1 MSDPY
6 ENYVV
11 FLSHFDGN
19 NNDSITS
26 DYNGMAISSYGVAPK
41 LSTTQ
46 SKFGAT
52 SCACIGSGALTVN
65 NASFNFGSGNL
76 TIEGFVYPT
85 GSGSPLLD
93 CQSSTNLF
101 AFYCDTS
108 TSARLILNNAN
119 LISGI
124 TLTANAWQHIAI
136 VRNGNTWNVY
146 VNGVSAGSGTNSN
159 SFDCTVSGIGG
170 TAVSGI
176 HYFNGYVDEL
186 RITRGVARYTANFT
200 PPSQAFDNVPTSK
213 NYFLPDT
220 TILTCK
226 PADYSGFTTGRK
238 IDEPFRTAPSY
249 YDGGIFSIT
258 GYVLYNNV
266 PASRRVCLLTAKDF
280 RLIATVWSDPIT
292 GVYTFTKLKEQP
304 YFVWS
309 DDYLQIFDPVSH
321 PVPLDS

>member
-11 FLSHFDGN
+11 FFSHFDGN

-52 SCACIGSGALTVN
+52 SCAFIGTGSLTVN
-65 NASFNFGSGNL
+65 DPLLNFYTLDL

-85 GSGSPLLD
+85 GSGSPFLN
-93 CQSSTNLF
+93 CQTATNRINFLC
-101 AFYCDTS
+101 ASS
-108 TSARLILNNAN
+108 TSASLIVVGSTVV
-119 LISGI
+119 SGI

-136 VRNGNTWNVY
+136 VRSGNTWTVY
-146 VNGVSAGSGTNSN
+146 VNGVSAGSGTNSS

-170 TAVSGI
+170 SVSGI
-176 HYFNGYVDEL
+176 NYFNGYVDEL

>member
-6 ENYVV
+6 ENWVV
-11 FLSHFDGN
+11 FLSHLDGS

-26 DYNGMAISSYGVAPK
+26 DYIGTPIGSYGVAPK

-52 SCACIGSGALTVN
+52 SCAFIGTGSLTVN
-65 NASFNFGSGNL
+65 DQLFNFGTLDL

-85 GSGSPLLD
+85 GSGSPFLN
-93 CQSSTNLF
+93 CQTAAHRFNFLCAS
-101 AFYCDTS
+101 S
-108 TSARLILNNAN
+108 TSASLMVYGSTAV
-119 LISGI
+119 SGI

-136 VRNGNTWNVY
+136 VRSGNTWTVY
-146 VNGVSAGSGTNSN
+146 VNGVSAGSGNNSN
-159 SFDCTVSGIGG
+159 IIDCTVYGIGG
-170 TAVSGI
+170 SVSGSN
-176 HYFNGYVDEL
+176 YFNGYVDEI
-186 RITRGVARYTANFT
+186 RITRGIARYTANFT

-226 PADYSGFTTGRK
+226 PADFSGFAVSK
-238 IDEPFRTAPSY
+238 KMNEPLLTSPNY
-249 YDGGIFSIT
+249 YDGGVFSIT

-266 PASRRVCLLTAKDF
+266 PASRRVCLFTAKDF
-280 RLIATVWSDPIT
+280 RLIATVWSDPVT
-292 GVYTFTKLKEQP
+292 GVYTFSRLKEQS

-321 PVPLDS
+321 PVPLTS

>member
-6 ENYVV
+6 ENWVV
-11 FLSHFDGN
+11 FLSHLDGS

-26 DYNGMAISSYGVAPK
+26 DYIGTPIGSYGVAPK

-52 SCACIGSGALTVN
+52 SCAFIGTGSLTVN
-65 NASFNFGSGNL
+65 DQLFNFGTLDL

-85 GSGSPLLD
+85 GSGSPFLNCQTSANLLNFL
-93 CQSSTNLF
+93 CAS
-101 AFYCDTS
+101 S
-108 TSARLILNNAN
+108 TSASLIVANATKV
-119 LISGI
+119 SGI

-136 VRNGNTWNVY
+136 VRSGNTWAVY
-146 VNGVSAGSGTNSN
+146 VNGVSAGSGTGS
-159 SFDCTVSGIGG
+159 STIDCTVSGIGG
-170 TAVSGI
+170 SVSGAN
-176 HYFNGYVDEL
+176 YFNGYVDEV

-200 PPSQAFDNVPTSK
+200 PPSQAFDNVPLTK
-213 NYFLPDT
+213 NYLLPDA

-226 PADYSGFTTGRK
+226 PGEYSGFTVGKRMIVDLK
-238 IDEPFRTAPSY
+238 SSPSY

-280 RLIATVWSDPIT
+280 RLIATVWSDPVT
-292 GVYTFTKLKEQP
+292 GVYTFTRLKEQP

-321 PVPLDS
+321 PVLLDS

>member
-52 SCACIGSGALTVN
+52 SCAFIGTGSLTVSN
-65 NASFNFGSGNL
+65 GGFNFGNANL

-85 GSGSPLLD
+85 GSGSPFLN
-93 CQSSTNLF
+93 CQTSTNLLTF
-101 AFYCDTS
+101 VCGSS
-108 TSARLILNNAN
+108 TSASLMVSSASVIT
-119 LISGI
+119 GI

-136 VRNGNTWNVY
+136 VRNGNTWTVY
-146 VNGVSAGSGTNSN
+146 VNGVSAGSGTNS
-159 SFDCTVSGIGG
+159 STIDCSVSGIGG
-170 TAVSGI
+170 SVVGGN
-176 HYFNGYVDEL
+176 YFNGYVDEI

-200 PPSQAFDNVPTSK
+200 PPSQAFDNVPLTK
-213 NYFLPDT
+213 NYLLPDA

-226 PADYSGFTTGRK
+226 PGEHSGFTVGKRMIVDLK
-238 IDEPFRTAPSY
+238 SSPSY
-249 YDGGIFSIT
+249 YDGGVFSIT
-258 GYVLYNNV
+258 GYVLYNNI
-266 PASRRVCLLTAKDF
+266 PASRRVCLFTAKDF
-280 RLIATVWSDPIT
+280 RLIATVWSDPVT
-292 GVYTFTKLKEQP
+292 GVYTFTRLKEQP

>member
-1 MSDPY
+1 MSDQY
-6 ENYVV
+6 ESYIV

-19 NNDSITS
+19 NGDSIVFDNTIIP
-26 DYNGMAISSYGVAPK
+26 ISFVGVAPK

-170 TAVSGI
+170 AAVSGI
-176 HYFNGYVDEL
+176 HYFNGYVDEV
-186 RITRGVARYTANFT
+186 RITKGIARYTSNFT
-200 PPSQAFDNVPTSK
+200 PPTQAFDNVTR
-213 NYFLPDT
+213 NYFLPDA
-220 TILTCK
+220 TILTCN
-226 PADYSGFTTGRK
+226 PADYSGFTVGKK
-238 IDEPFRTAPSY
+238 IDESLLTGPSY
-249 YDGGIFSIT
+249 YDGGT
-258 GYVLYNNV
+258 YKVEGYLTYNGV
-266 PASRRVCLLTAKDF
+266 PASRKVSLFTLKDK
-280 RLIATVWSDPIT
+280 RLMAETWSDPSN
-292 GVYTFTKLKEQP
+292 GFYSFTRLYNQP

-309 DDYLQIFDPVSH
+309 EDYLQVYDPVSH
-321 PVPLDS
+321 LVAKT